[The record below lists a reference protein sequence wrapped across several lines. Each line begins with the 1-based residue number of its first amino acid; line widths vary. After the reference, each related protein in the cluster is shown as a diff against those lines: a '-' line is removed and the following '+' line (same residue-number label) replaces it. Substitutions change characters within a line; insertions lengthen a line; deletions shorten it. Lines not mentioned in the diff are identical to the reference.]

1 MIKSPENMNS
11 RALFYCLNSVHDTTE
26 FQTISKATPSAVHLS
41 PRFYVSTSKSI
52 IKALINMHSFEIQLS
67 PIG

>member
-26 FQTISKATPSAVHLS
+26 FQTISKVTPSAVHLS
-41 PRFYVSTSKSI
+41 DICPRQPWGISRQADAFAVI
-52 IKALINMHSFEIQLS
+52 LR
-67 PIG
+67 

>member
-41 PRFYVSTSKSI
+41 DSCLRQRGGISRQVEAFAVI
-52 IKALINMHSFEIQLS
+52 LR
-67 PIG
+67 

>member
-11 RALFYCLNSVHDTTE
+11 QALFYCLNSVHDTTE

-41 PRFYVSTSKSI
+41 DICPRQRGGISRLADAFAVI
-52 IKALINMHSFEIQLS
+52 LR
-67 PIG
+67 

>member
-11 RALFYCLNSVHDTTE
+11 RALFYCLSSVHDTTE

-41 PRFYVSTSKSI
+41 DSCPGQRGGISRQAEAFAVI
-52 IKALINMHSFEIQLS
+52 LR
-67 PIG
+67 